1 MHLALGLLLLLLRQ
15 LVLLSVDC
23 FGKGARLHMEVV
35 EVDWLCVKK
44 TIWVHLRLLKQD
56 FGVLATN
63 LWGLV
68 IGRRFCIG

>member
-1 MHLALGLLLLLLRQ
+1 MHLALGLFLLLLRQ

-35 EVDWLCVKK
+35 EVDRLCVKK
-44 TIWVHLRLLKQD
+44 TIWVHLCLLKQD

-63 LWGLV
+63 LRGLIV
-68 IGRRFCIG
+68 WRRFCIG